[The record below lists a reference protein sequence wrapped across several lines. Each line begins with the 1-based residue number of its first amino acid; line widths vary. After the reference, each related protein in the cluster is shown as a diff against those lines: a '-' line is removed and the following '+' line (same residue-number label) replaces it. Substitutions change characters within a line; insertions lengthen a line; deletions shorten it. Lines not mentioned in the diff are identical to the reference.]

1 MHAKPCPAVIPITS
15 IPEIRENAGENVVN
29 TVFRVVL
36 AMVLA
41 VCIGANPVDSKSAP
55 PGGRFILQDH
65 TGAFVTDQHFRGRFM
80 LVTFGY
86 TFCPDI
92 CPTNLINMTEALDQL
107 ESDSGKIA
115 AIFITVDPERD
126 TVRQLNGYMT
136 AFHPDMVGLTGSE
149 EMVDRIAAGYKVIY
163 ERHEPDA
170 GDEPDEYAV
179 DHTASIFLMG
189 PDGKFLVKFAHG
201 MAPDAMASRIR
212 EFF

>member
-1 MHAKPCPAVIPITS
+1 M
-15 IPEIRENAGENVVN
+15 NARLHHLSAMIVAIVV
-29 TVFRVVL
+29 TVF
-36 AMVLA
+36 
-41 VCIGANPVDSKSAP
+41 PVASKGAP
-55 PGGRFILQDH
+55 PGGRFILQNH
-65 TGAFVTDQHFRGRFM
+65 TGEFVTDQHFRGRFM

-92 CPTNLINMTEALDQL
+92 CPTNLINMTEALDFL
-107 ESDSGKIA
+107 EGDSEKIA

-136 AFHPDMVGLTGSE
+136 AFHPDMIGLTGSS
-149 EMVDRIAAGYKVIY
+149 EMVERIAAGYKVVF
-163 ERHEPDA
+163 ERHKPEP
-170 GDEPDEYAV
+170 GDEADEYAV

>member
-1 MHAKPCPAVIPITS
+1 V
-15 IPEIRENAGENVVN
+15 NAG
-29 TVFRVVL
+29 FRVAL

-41 VCIGANPVDSKSAP
+41 IFIGAYPIESQSAP

-65 TGAFVTDQHFRGRFM
+65 TGEFVTDQHFRGRFM

-92 CPTNLINMTEALDQL
+92 CPTNLINMTEALDHL
-107 ESDSGKIA
+107 EGDSGKIA
-115 AIFITVDPERD
+115 AIFITVDPKRD
-126 TVRQLNGYMT
+126 TVRQLNGYME

-149 EMVDRIAAGYKVIY
+149 EMVDRIAASYKVVY
-163 ERHEPDA
+163 ERHDPESGSD
-170 GDEPDEYAV
+170 PDEYAV

-201 MAPDAMASRIR
+201 MAPNEMAARIR